1 VLTPLQFFWVAIGV
15 LLTMVG
21 TLIQITIPESAPV
34 LGGYHFSLQMGGVLL
49 TACLGG
55 ASAGV
60 YAQIIYL
67 ALGLTGQPIFSYGG
81 GLSYLQEP
89 SFGYLLGFIPASWA
103 CGLLAFRPKPW
114 DPSFSRTKQFFP
126 STLKDLGL
134 ACYSGLILV
143 HLTGISYLVG
153 RVTWTAE
160 LLNLIA
166 LYSGYV
172 LPGQFIVTS
181 TTAFLALLARRLL
194 FS

>member
-1 VLTPLQFFWVAIGV
+1 MLTPLQFFWVAIGV

-21 TLIQITIPESAPV
+21 TLIQVTLPESAPV
-34 LGGYHFSLQMGGVLL
+34 LAGYHFSLQMGGVLM

-60 YAQIIYL
+60 YAQMIYI

-103 CGLLAFRPKPW
+103 CGLLAFRPQPR
-114 DPSFSRTKQFFP
+114 DRSFAGPKQFYP

-134 ACYSGLILV
+134 ACFSGLILV

-153 RVTWTAE
+153 RVTWNAE
-160 LLNLIA
+160 LFKLIA

-172 LPGQFIVTS
+172 LPGHFIVTS
-181 TTAFLALLARRLL
+181 TTAFLALIARRLL